1 MTSTS
6 SSTDKRAIEIVLE
19 NLRSRIRTYVLT
31 EAGLL
36 VLLLTGVAFWVGLAT
51 DWFFEPPPS
60 VRIAAYAILALASV
74 TILIWWGVNRW
85 FANLSDRSL
94 ALLLERKFPELNDR
108 LSVAVDL
115 GSRPAGDLQVHAELA
130 ERTLQGAAE
139 AARQIDPALALNQP
153 RLRRFMGGAAALLLS
168 VLALAMLAPK
178 VWQTYSHRLALSP
191 EKWPRSVELTL
202 DGFQPDGRGGWVRK
216 VARNSDVPIVVRP
229 NLTGELKSP
238 GRVSIRYRWQD
249 GGRGRDELV
258 RIGGASASA
267 TASQRFEYL
276 FERIAGDV
284 EFSLRGGDARI
295 EPVRIEVVER
305 PKVTALTLECTYPNY
320 LDRSARS
327 LTAGPR
333 MELPEGTSIRVAG
346 VANKPLREIRW
357 RTSTDQGNQT
367 PVVNQ
372 NTSSEFAY
380 DLQLTS
386 SDVDLQIRLL
396 DEDGIESAEA
406 FKVAVLAKRDL
417 KPQIQVVREGIG
429 TAVTPTAS
437 IPLQLSIEDD
447 YAVQSA
453 TLTIER
459 DEQTLATLPV
469 TLPSSTAQEIVTL
482 ASTDLRDVSKA
493 IGAQDPAAENP
504 DALAQG
510 QGPLEPGQRLSI
522 AITAKDYYD
531 LKEQPRFSVAPP
543 MTFEIVTPEE
553 LLARLSVREQNL
565 RQTFEAVADKLLLL
579 YGSLEKL
586 SPTPPLAAEASVPPT
601 DTSLLVNGESD
612 SADAI
617 EQRERLFEL
626 EIKGLAENARQIG
639 DEILGIAGGFENIHD
654 QLFNNRIE
662 NTELSD
668 RIGNRIAKPLRQLGD
683 TRMQAVAEQV
693 SEIDGSS
700 STLASAKQQAREA
713 ITEVE
718 ALLREMQGLENY
730 NEVIAM
736 LRDIIRQQDQ
746 LHSKTKDQQKSKLRD
761 LLLE

>member
-1 MTSTS
+1 MPPTS
-6 SSTDKRAIEIVLE
+6 SSTDKRAIESVLE

-36 VLLLTGVAFWVGLAT
+36 VLLLAGVAFWVGLAT

-60 VRIAAYAILALASV
+60 VRIAAYAILALSALV
-74 TILIWWGVNRW
+74 ILLWWGVNRW

-115 GSRPAGDLQVHAELA
+115 SNRPAGDPQVHAELA

-139 AARQIDPALALNQP
+139 ATRQIDPALALNQP

-258 RIGGASASA
+258 RIGGASAAA

-276 FERIAGDV
+276 FERIAGEV

-305 PKVTALTLECTYPNY
+305 PKVTALTFECTYPDY

-333 MELPEGTSIRVAG
+333 MELPEGTSIRVTG

-357 RTSTDQGNQT
+357 QTSTDQGNQT
-367 PVVNQ
+367 PAVNR

-453 TLTIER
+453 TLAVKR

-469 TLPSSTAQEIVTL
+469 ALPSSAGQEIVTL
-482 ASTDLRDVSKA
+482 ASTDLREVSKA
-493 IGAQDPAAENP
+493 IDSQDPAAENP
-504 DALAQG
+504 DAPA

-531 LKEQPRFSVAPP
+531 LNEQPRISAAPP

-586 SPTPPLAAEASVPPT
+586 SPTPPLAAEASIPPT
-601 DTSLLVNGESD
+601 DASLLVNGESD
-612 SADAI
+612 SADDI

-668 RIGNRIAKPLRQLGD
+668 RIGNRIARPLRQLGEV
-683 TRMQAVAEQV
+683 RMQAVAEKV

-700 STLASAKQQAREA
+700 STLAAAKQQAREA